1 MFVSCGILTLTKLK
15 YSICLDVRRYKVAL
29 LMRRHSEH
37 ESKNGIYV
45 KVMIKRL
52 IFDDSDENKIT
63 LS

>member
-1 MFVSCGILTLTKLK
+1 M
-15 YSICLDVRRYKVAL
+15 DVRRYKVAL

-37 ESKNGIYV
+37 ESKNDIYV